1 MFGAATGSVA
11 GLATI
16 TPASGFVDPM
26 SSLLIGFA
34 AGGVCYVSLNMKGKL
49 GYDDSLDAFGVHGIG
64 GILGSFATG
73 IFAQK
78 WINASGNDGLLFGNA
93 SLLYSQIVGIMVTMI
108 YSFVLTLVILKV
120 IDRVIGL
127 RVDEEAEVMGLDIS
141 QHGES
146 GYRT

>member
-1 MFGAATGSVA
+1 
-11 GLATI
+11 
-16 TPASGFVDPM
+16 M